1 MIRVL
6 IADDHA
12 IVREGLK
19 QILLRALDFDIG
31 GEAGNGHEVLE
42 KVRAETWDLLLLDM
56 SMPGRS
62 GIELIRLIKAE
73 RPRLPILVLT
83 MHAEEQ
89 YAVRAFRAGASGY
102 LTKESAP
109 LELVSAARKVAEGGV
124 YVSPATAERMALS
137 ISQPDQ
143 TLPHQRLSDREFEV
157 FRMIVAGMTVT
168 EMAERLVLSVKTVST
183 HKARILQ
190 KMQMQNQADLIHY
203 AVRHNLIE
211 GSDSAGP

>member
-1 MIRVL
+1 VIRVL

-19 QILLRALDFDIG
+19 QILLRALDFEIG
-31 GEAGNGHEVLE
+31 GEAGSGHEVLE
-42 KVRAETWDLLLLDM
+42 RIRAEIWDLLLLDM

-73 RPRLPILVLT
+73 RPHLPILVLT

-109 LELVSAARKVAEGGV
+109 LELVSAARKVAGGGV
-124 YVSPATAERMALS
+124 YVSAATAERMARS
-137 ISQPDQ
+137 ISQPEQ
-143 TLPHQRLSDREFEV
+143 TLPHQQLSDREFEV
-157 FRMIVAGMTVT
+157 FRMIVAGVTVT

-190 KMQMQNQADLIHY
+190 KMGMHTPAELIHY
-203 AVRHNLIE
+203 AVKHRLIE
-211 GSDSAGP
+211 DTGPTGP